1 MSSLSAGANPT
12 TTVAVGN
19 PWTLIAW
26 FAQNPPREVILPPTP
41 TPDSATFLVTAPDL
55 TETQFVFGVDPEVL
69 NPATNLFTCLLSP
82 GFLAEPGLY
91 RWSATGY
98 LLGEVTETLYGTL
111 YVIADVAEQV
121 PPARPPGPTL
131 GPCWAWITGDDVA
144 DATGIPHGSNP
155 AIFDKVAYESMQA
168 LYEISGRLFNG
179 ICETAVRPCA
189 NNCSCWGGP
198 ISYGM
203 GPWWWSTTAWGTAG
217 GWMWWNERG
226 DRFGCKPMSIVR
238 LAGTVREIVSVHI
251 SGVELPEFDPY
262 TGARNWRLDNWTDL
276 VRMDTP
282 GVNGGT
288 PTPNYWPGCQNMSLD
303 ADQPG
308 TFEVVYRWGVDPPE
322 VARTAAVE
330 LANQLF
336 LSTNSFDVS
345 AEGIAVL
352 PQGVT
357 KIDRQ
362 GIIIERQMLVNWMN
376 ATERTGL
383 VNLDSFLTAYV
394 HSGKRGGRLPA
405 IWSPDLQQY
414 ARRVGDGTSTA
425 GS

>member
-1 MSSLSAGANPT
+1 M
-12 TTVAVGN
+12 TTVGGTPNSTVQAGN
-19 PWTLIAW
+19 PFTLTVW
-26 FAQNPPREVILPPTP
+26 FAQNSPDPPLPPTP
-41 TPDSATFLVTAPDL
+41 SPDTVVFEITDPDTTTQTTFTS
-55 TETQFVFGVDPEVL
+55 GVDSEVQ
-69 NPATNLFTCLLSP
+69 NPATNLYTCLLSP
-82 GFLAEPGLY
+82 SFLTEPGIY
-91 RWSATGY
+91 RWKATGT
-98 LLGEVTETLYGTL
+98 LMGVVTQTLYGTL
-111 YVIADVAEQV
+111 YATADSTEVV
-121 PPARPPGPTL
+121 PPVRPPGPTL

-144 DATGIPHGSNP
+144 AATGIPHGSNP
-155 AIFDKVAYESMQA
+155 AMFDKVAYESMQA

-179 ICETAVRPCA
+179 ICETAVRPCS
-189 NNCSCWGGP
+189 NNCNCWGIGP
-198 ISYGM
+198 PSYGL
-203 GPWWWSTTAWGTAG
+203 GPWYWSTTPWGTVG

-226 DRFGCKPMSIVR
+226 DRLGCKPMSIVR

-251 SGVELPEFDPY
+251 DGTELPEFDPT
-262 TGARNWRLDNWTDL
+262 TGVRNWRVDNWTDL

-288 PTPNYWPGCQNMSLD
+288 STPNYWPGCQNLSLD

-308 TFEVVYRWGVDPPE
+308 TFEVLYRWGVDPPE

-336 LSTNSFDVS
+336 LSTNAFDVS
-345 AEGIAVL
+345 AEGLAVL

-414 ARRVGDGTSTA
+414 ARRVGDGSSTA